1 MKKIRMKRAF
11 VGIFMCAILLGLSG
25 CGGNVRNVEIKE
37 CHSDIYTEEDIESA
51 IDVVF
56 AYFKENFSGCTL
68 NEIGYAGDERTERES
83 GYYLNI
89 EGIEADEIIVLVSS
103 FDVDSSGG
111 DGSLEPNETYEGWS
125 WLLVRKKNGKWRHYT
140 HGYG

>member
-1 MKKIRMKRAF
+1 MSVKKNNIE
-11 VGIFMCAILLGLSG
+11 GETE
-25 CGGNVRNVEIKE
+25 N
-37 CHSDIYTEEDIESA
+37 EEDIESA